1 MKTTFNFYLL
11 YEDMDDNYEDLL
23 TGIESEDL
31 IYLTLQAG
39 DYIVIP
45 NNQESEFAITKIIK
59 NLDKREIDIYVSKIK
74 GAEELFGELES
85 FASKTLQTMF
95 DSIKAN
101 IDEIGKDRP
110 EESRGTYLKDI
121 KYEEMKEDN

>member
-11 YEDMDDNYEDLL
+11 YEDMDDDYEDLL
-23 TGIESEDL
+23 TGIESENS
-31 IYLTLQAG
+31 IYLTLQTG

-45 NNQESEFAITKIIK
+45 NNDESEFIISKIVK
-59 NLDKREIDIYVSKIK
+59 NLSKQQIDVYVSKLK
-74 GAEELFGELES
+74 GAEEMFEDLES

-101 IDEIGKDRP
+101 IDEISKDKT
-110 EESRGTYLKDI
+110 EDNKGTYLKDI